1 MPEKIYLGNTLL
13 QTKSQ
18 EIEGG
23 YVKINGESFYRISN
37 VDQMPPFFMSIISSS
52 DHWLFIGSNG
62 GLTAGRKNAE
72 NALFPYY
79 THDKILDSFDKTGS
93 KTIFL
98 VETIN
103 GKKLWEPFIPSYK
116 GAYNT
121 EVNLYKNTSGSV
133 VLFEEVNHDL
143 NLSFKYSWR
152 FSDQFGFVRTSYVEN
167 LSDTPVS
174 LSLIDGIQNILPYGV
189 SSHIQGIRSNLVD
202 AYKKCELDT
211 ESKIGIYSLSA
222 MIVDRA
228 EPSEALKASIGW
240 QAGLPD
246 PSILLSSRQIEGFR
260 KGQEITQESDIRA
273 ARGAYFVHDKLALKG
288 KEAQSWMI
296 VSEVNQDAASILELQ
311 EFLRSESAD
320 SIREKVE
327 EDALRNIQD
336 LEKLVGMADGLQL
349 TNDQL
354 THSRFFANVMFNIMR
369 GGLFED
375 QYQVEIQ
382 DFLAYL
388 KVTNQPVWE
397 SSKAALSQ
405 LSGKISL
412 SELRGVVNNSNN
424 ADLARIGREYLPLT
438 FSRRHGDPSRPWNK
452 FSINLKDGEGNKNRS
467 YEGNWRDIFQ
477 NWEALLFSF
486 PDYTENV
493 IFRFLNASTIDGY
506 NPYRITRNGIDWE
519 VVEPEDPW
527 SFIGYWGDHQIIYL
541 LKLLELSEK
550 THPGQLAHMLNEESC
565 VYANVPYR
573 IKRYEEMLAN
583 PRSTVDFDEELA
595 TVIEQRVS
603 EYGADGKLV
612 FQGGSILYATLFEK
626 LLITFLA
633 KLSNLIPGG
642 GIWLNTQRPE
652 WNDANNALVGYGVS
666 MVTLYYMRR
675 YLSFLSKIIA
685 QAPGDLILSGEV
697 QKFAE
702 DLFEIMEQNHAAL
715 SENKMT
721 PGARKQVMDAFGQA
735 GEAYRN
741 AAYSGFSGKKGSL
754 SKEKV
759 QALIDSSFEYI
770 DHAIKAN
777 KRRDGL
783 YHSYNLVAFTDDGV
797 EVEYLYEMLEGQVAV
812 LSSGYLSGQDS
823 IELLDALKAS
833 NMYREDQYSYMLYP
847 DRDLPLFL
855 DRNNIAKA
863 ASDAS
868 ALMQAMAKA
877 GDTSLVTQD
886 NKGQFHFHSEF
897 HNANDLEAA
906 LTQLSSGKWQE
917 LVEQEREQLLEVFE
931 QMFNHHAFTGRS
943 GTFFGY
949 EGLGSIYWHMV
960 SKLTLAI
967 AENHQ
972 GANLEDSSSEVIS
985 RMIDSYY
992 STRAGIGLN
1001 KSPELYGAFP
1011 TDPYSHTPGHA
1022 GAQQPGMTGQ
1032 VKEDVLSRFIELGVG
1047 YTAGQLSFSP
1057 ILLRKEEL
1065 LAEPEQFS
1073 YYPISGVASQL
1084 AVEKGE
1090 LAFTICQTPVIYEF
1104 SEEQKIE
1111 VHHTNGLITSIE
1123 GSTLSKEL
1131 SALVM
1136 NRVEGEIQYI
1146 RVKTDSFLS

>member
-1 MPEKIYLGNTLL
+1 MKEKIYLGNTLL
-13 QTKSQ
+13 QTKPQ

-23 YVKINGESFYRISN
+23 YVKLNGESFYRISN

-79 THDKILDSFDKTGS
+79 THDKILDSFDQTGS

-98 VETIN
+98 VDAEG
-103 GKKLWEPFIPSYK
+103 GKKLWEPFMPACK
-116 GAYNT
+116 GAYKT
-121 EVNLYKNTSGSV
+121 EVNLYKNISGSFV
-133 VLFEEVNHDL
+133 IFEEVNHDL
-143 NLSFKYSWR
+143 GLCFRYSWR
-152 FSDQFGFVRTSYVEN
+152 FSEKFGFIRTSSVTN
-167 LSDTPVS
+167 LTDSPVS
-174 LSLIDGIQNILPYGV
+174 LSFIDGIQNILPYGV

-202 AYKKCELDT
+202 AYKKCELDP
-211 ESKIGIYSLSA
+211 EAGIGIYSLSA

-228 EPSEALKASIGW
+228 EPSEALKSSIGW
-240 QAGLPD
+240 HAGLED
-246 PSILLSSRQIEGFR
+246 PSILLSSRQIEAFR
-260 KGQEITQESDIRA
+260 TGEAVQAETDIRA
-273 ARGAYFVHDKLALKG
+273 ARGAYFVQDSMTLKA
-288 KEAQSWMI
+288 KEDQDWII
-296 VSEVNQDAASILELQ
+296 VAEVNQDAADILKLQ
-311 EFLRSESAD
+311 SLLKEETTE
-320 SIREKVE
+320 SIRAQIE
-327 EDALRNIQD
+327 EDVKTGTRN
-336 LEKLVGMADGLQL
+336 LERLVGMADGIQL

-375 QYQVEIQ
+375 QYRIETN
-382 DFLAYL
+382 DFLEYL
-388 KVTNQPVWE
+388 QVTNQSVWD
-397 SSKAALSQ
+397 SDKAIITELPEQ
-405 LSGKISL
+405 VSL
-412 SELRGVVNNSNN
+412 SELRKVVESSSNT
-424 ADLARIGREYLPLT
+424 DLKRIGREYLPLT

-452 FSINLKDGEGNKNRS
+452 FSINLKDENGNKNRS

-486 PDYTENV
+486 PEYTENV

-550 THPGQLAHMLNEESC
+550 THPGQLAQLLNEESF

-573 IKRYEEMLAN
+573 IKGYDDMLEN
-583 PRSTVDFDEELA
+583 PRSTVDFDEDLA
-595 TVIEQRVS
+595 TAIDQRV
-603 EYGADGKLV
+603 EKYGADGKLV
-612 FQGGSILYATLFEK
+612 FHGESILYASLFEK

-675 YLSFLSKIIA
+675 YLSFLTNIID
-685 QAPGDLILSGEV
+685 QASGDLLLSEEV
-697 QKFAE
+697 QAFAE
-702 DLFEIMEQNHAAL
+702 NLLAIMEQNRSAL
-715 SENKMT
+715 AEGNMT
-721 PGARKQVMDAFGQA
+721 PEARKQIMDAFGEA
-735 GEAYRN
+735 GEAYRK

-759 QALIDSSFEYI
+759 QALIDSSFEYM
-770 DHAIKAN
+770 DHAIKSN
-777 KRRDGL
+777 KRQDGL
-783 YHSYNLVAFTDDGV
+783 YHSYNLVAFTKEGV

-812 LSSGYLSGQDS
+812 LSSGYLAAKETN
-823 IELLDALKAS
+823 ELLDALKAS
-833 NMYREDQYSYMLYP
+833 KMYREDQYSYMLYP

-855 DRNNIAKA
+855 DRNNIPKA
-863 ASDAS
+863 DSDS
-868 ALMQAMAKA
+868 SELMQAMATD
-877 GDTSLVTQD
+877 GDASLVTRDHQG
-886 NKGQFHFHSEF
+886 NFHFHSDF
-897 HNANDLEAA
+897 HNANDLEER
-906 LTQLSSGKWQE
+906 LELLSNGKWKTHILE
-917 LVEQEREQLLEVFE
+917 EREQILAVFE

-967 AENHQ
+967 VENHQ
-972 GANLEDSSSEVIS
+972 QASSEDAA
-985 RMIDSYY
+985 REEREKMIDSYY

-1032 VKEDVLSRFIELGVG
+1032 VKEDVLSRFMELGVA
-1047 YTAGQLSFSP
+1047 YTSGQLSFAP
-1057 ILLRKEEL
+1057 VLLRKEEL
-1065 LAEPEQFS
+1065 LDEPQQFT
-1073 YYPISGVASQL
+1073 YYTLGGVTSSLDIRA
-1084 AVEKGE
+1084 GE
-1090 LAFTICQTPVIYEF
+1090 LAFTICQTPVVYELS
-1104 SEEQKIE
+1104 SERSIE
-1111 VHHTNGLITSIE
+1111 VHLTDGSISSFE
-1123 GSTLSKEL
+1123 GSSLPKEL
-1131 SALVM
+1131 STLVM
-1136 NRVEGEIQYI
+1136 NRIENSISYI
-1146 RVKTDSFLS
+1146 RVKTDSFLP